1 MCRRNHSYVFIMNI
15 SVIYIIIRPYF
26 GCFTGCFLNLTNC
39 KCSWRRDLLNKA
51 AIFQNDV
58 KTSCHAAY
66 IVWNMFIY
74 IYWIFWHCS
83 EFQLVRQCL
92 VVHSVVGAWVPVDSA
107 HFLILLGPFFYN
119 AVPEI
124 RLAGSVSV
132 EWFLAINFQF
142 TVHTR
147 SNGCHPMIAYITN
160 YIS

>member
-1 MCRRNHSYVFIMNI
+1 MNN
-15 SVIYIIIRPYF
+15 SVIISPYF
-26 GCFTGCFLNLTNC
+26 GSFTGCFLNLTNC
-39 KCSWRRDLLNKA
+39 KCSRRRDLLNKA
-51 AIFQNDV
+51 DIFQNDND

-66 IVWNMFIY
+66 IIWIDIY
-74 IYWIFWHCS
+74 ILNILTLFG
-83 EFQLVRQCL
+83 VTTD
-92 VVHSVVGAWVPVDSA
+92 APV
-107 HFLILLGPFFYN
+107 LGRPFCARPMGPIGFHTLSDITWSIVYN

-147 SNGCHPMIAYITN
+147 SNWCHWNIAYITN